1 MARLSQATCQQFCK
15 LQELEVKA
23 GRAEYRGEEKAEG
36 QESQEG
42 YDVERVEGDAQ
53 LNLAMHLE
61 EPSFNAPLTLC

>member
-1 MARLSQATCQQFCK
+1 M
-15 LQELEVKA
+15 KA